1 MSNENTAVSERQRV
15 IDDVAAAL
23 GVSADELTDETNLL
37 DAGLDSVRI
46 MSLVEKWRAAGYEHV
61 DFPSLAAD
69 PVLGSWIDV
78 LS

>member
-1 MSNENTAVSERQRV
+1 MANEQVTADGRQRV

-23 GVSADELTDETNLL
+23 GVGPGELSAETNLL

-46 MSLVEKWRAAGYEHV
+46 MSLVEKWRSAGHEHI
-61 DFPSLAAD
+61 DFPTLASD
-69 PVLGSWIDV
+69 PVLGSWLDV

>member
-1 MSNENTAVSERQRV
+1 M
-15 IDDVAAAL
+15 DDVAAAL
-23 GVSADELTDETNLL
+23 GIDASELDDETNLL

-46 MSLVEKWRAAGYEHV
+46 MSLVEKWRADGFEHV
-61 DFPSLAAD
+61 DFPSLAAA